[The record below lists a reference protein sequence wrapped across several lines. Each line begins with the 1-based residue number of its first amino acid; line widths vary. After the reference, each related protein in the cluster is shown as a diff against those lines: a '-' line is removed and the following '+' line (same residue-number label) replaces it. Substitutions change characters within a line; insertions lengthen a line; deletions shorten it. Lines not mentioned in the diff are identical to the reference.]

1 MSLLDRQITALRLTF
16 RWSTSS
22 QAWRERVGDVALIG
36 GVALAA
42 IITFLFSIQW
52 WQILGVWAMCLVPAI
67 ALGAVGWLKLFGP
80 VLYYDMIRQARQ
92 SKFAIF
98 RFLYVLLLVFLLF
111 SIATGITNWRLS
123 VTSTH
128 EAAEIAQRYFE
139 VFMLVQFITVVLLT
153 PAYVGG
159 AIAEEKDRNTLEFM
173 LATDLLNREIVLS
186 KLGSRLANLVL
197 LVLTGLPLLSF
208 LQFLGG
214 VDPNLVLAG
223 FAVTA
228 ITIAGVAGVS
238 ILCSVTC
245 KKPRDAIALA
255 YMAVVAYYAVS
266 VVLLL
271 AVTFDRTLAAQPI
284 WFGDDPPTFME
295 AVDIYNTGNLVSLL
309 AAVTS
314 AGSGGGLAMALPL
327 LIGHYALFHGLLA
340 VGCTALAIAR
350 LRRVALAQAGG
361 TASKGRSK
369 FRLWRRPRV
378 GMNPMMWKERYC
390 ESGGRSTWIAVVLGI
405 IVLAVTFVPAGM
417 IIWKHVEYVLG
428 ARYNP
433 WDSRGLA
440 EEMNVWVRT
449 CNVCVGCLT
458 LLAVAVRASTSI
470 TTERDKQTLDTLL
483 TTPLTIS
490 SILFAKWAGSILS
503 LRLGLVWLGLIW
515 LLALVTG
522 GLHLLA
528 LLIVF
533 LVWVIY
539 ASFASS
545 LGLWFSAT
553 CRSSLRATVFTI
565 LSMIGLGVGHW
576 VLWMCCAPA
585 MVAGANPQHWLI
597 AHAGMTPPVVMAVL
611 PFSANE
617 DLGNMLRR
625 HRDDPVGEEIILWG
639 FVGLLLWSAAAWGLY
654 NFTKPRFRL
663 AVRGGARQPQLDPAD
678 SSDG

>member
-1 MSLLDRQITALRLTF
+1 MSLLDRRLTALRLTF

-22 QAWRERVGDVALIG
+22 QAWRERIADVALIG
-36 GVALAA
+36 SVTLGAL
-42 IITFLFSIQW
+42 ITFLFSLQW
-52 WQILGVWAMCLVPAI
+52 WQILGVWAICLVPAI
-67 ALGAVGWLKLFGP
+67 AFGAVGWLKLFGP

-128 EAAEIAQRYFE
+128 DAADIAQRYFE

-228 ITIAGVAGVS
+228 MTIAGLAGVS

-255 YMAVVAYYAVS
+255 YLSVVAYYAVS
-266 VVLLL
+266 LVLLL
-271 AVTFDRTLAAQPI
+271 ALTFDSSLATTPI
-284 WFGDDPPTFME
+284 WFGDDPPTLME
-295 AVDIYNTGNLVSLL
+295 AVGIYNTGNLVALMS
-309 AAVTS
+309 AVTM
-314 AGSGGGLAMALPL
+314 AGSGGGLATALPV
-327 LIGHYALFHGLLA
+327 LIGNYALFHGLLA

-350 LRRVALAQAGG
+350 LRRVALAQTGG
-361 TASKGRSK
+361 NASKGRSR
-369 FRLWRRPRV
+369 FRLWNRPRI

-405 IVLAVTFVPAGM
+405 IVLAATFVPAGI
-417 IIWKHVEYVLG
+417 IIWQHLDYLLG
-428 ARYNP
+428 RYNP
-433 WDSRGLA
+433 WSPGVFV
-440 EEMNVWVRT
+440 EEMNIWVRT

-490 SILFAKWAGSILS
+490 SILFAKWTGSILS
-503 LRLGLVWLGLIW
+503 LRLGLIWLGSIW
-515 LLALVTG
+515 LVGLVTG
-522 GLHLLA
+522 GLHIVALPFVLLA
-528 LLIVF
+528 WLIF
-533 LVWVIY
+533 
-539 ASFASS
+539 ASFAAS
-545 LGLWFSAT
+545 LGLWFSAK

-585 MVAGANPQHWLI
+585 MAAGANPQHFLI
-597 AHAGMTPPVVMAVL
+597 AHAGITPPVVMAMI
-611 PFSANE
+611 PIPSTE
-617 DLGNMLRR
+617 DLSLVMIRR
-625 HRDDPVGEEIILWG
+625 RTDPELQEFGVWI
-639 FVGLLLWSAAAWGLY
+639 FVGLLLWSGAAGGLY
-654 NFTKPRFRL
+654 SLTKARFRL
-663 AVRGGARQPQLDPAD
+663 AVRGGAMRPLVDP
-678 SSDG
+678 GEGREG